1 MVIREQNEELGRM
14 KRTSSGYTFLAIHH
28 QQFQHWSSVRSR
40 LSGASSSSVPSD
52 VAHGRQLPCAKSNL
66 NEPVLV
72 EESQVPSPPP
82 PPPSPVVTDPTRSRG
97 LNHYELNAVN
107 DDLCAVASRGLEEE
121 TDLKDMKEKAEE
133 DSMKE
138 VEEVEMKEEE
148 EKTEETTN
156 DQDEDEKKNEDI
168 ETKGGDVVDTGREEQ
183 PEGPPHHI
191 LDPLA
196 ERILKRQDQDKL
208 YVEKRGKQRGR
219 GKGKGRGR
227 GKQVKDPVC
236 RNLFPSD
243 EEGSDKEVPPPD
255 VESEP
260 AKPKRKAKPAF
271 KRPAASASAS
281 RGRKPKA
288 ETVEE
293 PVPPVEPA
301 PKKRARKP
309 KQEEKAEE
317 NKKDKANKEKENK
330 PGKRIRKDE
339 DTTQQPKPKVEK
351 IPIPVFHSC
360 TVVPYWSRL
369 ACGLKVPCNLG
380 KEDGESTTK
389 NGLQQVF
396 YVAVKGATMKEHV
409 DLIVEMAPGFSMFI
423 KVKC

>member
-1 MVIREQNEELGRM
+1 M
-14 KRTSSGYTFLAIHH
+14 
-28 QQFQHWSSVRSR
+28 
-40 LSGASSSSVPSD
+40 
-52 VAHGRQLPCAKSNL
+52 
-66 NEPVLV
+66 
-72 EESQVPSPPP
+72 
-82 PPPSPVVTDPTRSRG
+82 
-97 LNHYELNAVN
+97 NH
-107 DDLCAVASRGLEEE
+107 DLCAVASRGLEEE

-208 YVEKRGKQRGR
+208 YVEKGGKQRGR

-227 GKQVKDPVC
+227 GKKDPVC

-330 PGKRIRKDE
+330 PGKRTRKDE

-351 IPIPVFHSC
+351 IPIPVFHGC

-380 KEDGESTTK
+380 KEIKEDGESTTK
-389 NGLQQVF
+389 NGLQQSLLCCSQGCH
-396 YVAVKGATMKEHV
+396 YEGT
-409 DLIVEMAPGFSMFI
+409 
-423 KVKC
+423 C

>member
-107 DDLCAVASRGLEEE
+107 HDLCAVASRGLEEE

-156 DQDEDEKKNEDI
+156 DQDEDEK
-168 ETKGGDVVDTGREEQ
+168 TKGGDVVDTGREEQ

-208 YVEKRGKQRGR
+208 YVEKGGKQRGR

-260 AKPKRKAKPAF
+260 AKPKEKQSLPLRDLLLLPLPHVGGNPRLKPLRNLF
-271 KRPAASASAS
+271 HLWSLLPRS
-281 RGRKPKA
+281 
-288 ETVEE
+288 E
-293 PVPPVEPA
+293 PVSLSRR
-301 PKKRARKP
+301 KKQRRTR
-309 KQEEKAEE
+309 
-317 NKKDKANKEKENK
+317 
-330 PGKRIRKDE
+330 RIRPTRRRRTNQGNEPGRMRILPSNPSPRLKRFPS
-339 DTTQQPKPKVEK
+339 QS
-351 IPIPVFHSC
+351 F
-360 TVVPYWSRL
+360 TVAPLFLTGL
-369 ACGLKVPCNLG
+369 AWLVG
-380 KEDGESTTK
+380 
-389 NGLQQVF
+389 
-396 YVAVKGATMKEHV
+396 
-409 DLIVEMAPGFSMFI
+409 
-423 KVKC
+423 